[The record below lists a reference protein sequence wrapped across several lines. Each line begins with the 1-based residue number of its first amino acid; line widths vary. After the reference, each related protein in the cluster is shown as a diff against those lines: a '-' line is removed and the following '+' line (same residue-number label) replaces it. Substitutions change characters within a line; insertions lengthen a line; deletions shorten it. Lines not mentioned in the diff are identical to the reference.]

1 MIIRQ
6 QFKTVRDG
14 DTAEKCT
21 EMIRKYSDNE
31 DLSEIKKKNKT
42 KQNMTPT
49 TKRHMDGDVL
59 YS

>member
-14 DTAEKCT
+14 DTAEKST

-31 DLSEIKKKNKT
+31 DLSEIKKNKT
-42 KQNMTPT
+42 TPT

-59 YS
+59 YT